1 MREGNNVLLVVAIVA
16 VTLAMFN
23 LVVTVNKLDDI
34 ERMTGFATDMG
45 TANLTIE
52 GSASVNF
59 TTDNINWGNGFVNET
74 EVSATLNT
82 EGTMTGT
89 GWDVVS
95 SGLVLENTGNTNVT
109 LNFTSSKDAADFIG
123 GTGPSFQWRVS
134 DVEADSCVTG
144 SLISS
149 YTDVTMTSQLACAD
163 MAWEN
168 TRDTLEIDLQLVV
181 PQDAVAEAKGT
192 VITAT
197 ATAI

>member
-59 TTDNINWGNGFVNET
+59 TTDNINWGSGFVNES

-89 GWDVVS
+89 DWTVVS

-123 GTGPSFQWRVS
+123 GTNPSFQWRVS
-134 DVEADSCVTG
+134 DVESNSCVTG

-149 YTDVTMTSQLACAD
+149 YTDVTTTSQLACTD

-168 TRDTLEIDLQLVV
+168 ARDTLEIDLQLVV